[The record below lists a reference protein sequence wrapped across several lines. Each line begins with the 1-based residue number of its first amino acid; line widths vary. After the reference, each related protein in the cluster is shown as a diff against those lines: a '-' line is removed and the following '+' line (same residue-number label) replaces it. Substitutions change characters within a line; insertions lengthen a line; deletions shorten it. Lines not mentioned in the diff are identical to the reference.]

1 MPIIRLLA
9 AFHLLVASTAAT
21 ANWWWVQK
29 TPQVRSMVQ
38 RSSVVREGVWATAW
52 LHDFFLSPGDANQF
66 SARYLVRHDC
76 KSGQATV
83 LSGQAYDGDGR
94 LLSAPAPARPPIERR
109 DLLALCDDDWSEA
122 KLVQDAEHE
131 VRMWRLLKDK

>member
-1 MPIIRLLA
+1 MPILRLLA
-9 AFHLLVASTAAT
+9 AFHLLAVPTAAA

-29 TPQVRSMVQ
+29 TPQVRSMVE
-38 RSSVVREGVWATAW
+38 RSSVARQGGWATAW

-66 SARYLVRHDC
+66 SARYLVRHHC
-76 KSGQATV
+76 RSGEATV

-94 LLSAPAPARPPIERR
+94 LLPVPAPARPPAGRE
-109 DLLALCDDDWSEA
+109 DLLALCDDDWSDA
-122 KLVQDAEHE
+122 KPVRDAEHE